1 MNCLMTFVRSL
12 LAHNCVQ
19 RQLDN
24 FTGNSSGIS
33 NRDIFSSLKAP
44 RRICCPR
51 SQEISSFINFFL
63 YSLRRFINKSLYL
76 KIDIPE

>member
-19 RQLDN
+19 RQLP
-24 FTGNSSGIS
+24 FTGNSSGMS